1 MAKPPGDDV
10 GETRRTALPKSA
22 ICAYN
27 KFRQSVAPP
36 PTRTPAMK
44 AIARWIELII
54 FSSRWLVVP
63 FLFGL
68 IAGLLALI
76 FKFGVKL
83 IDFVE
88 QIRTSEPTDVIVS
101 ILGLVDLTLTA
112 NLIVIVICSSYENF
126 VAPIDYAEHPNWPP
140 GLIRIGFSGLKQKLL
155 GSIVAIAAVN
165 ALEWF
170 ADIDRHADS
179 VKLGW
184 VVGILL
190 SFAVAMLVLA
200 LADRISADN
209 KH

>member
-1 MAKPPGDDV
+1 M
-10 GETRRTALPKSA
+10 KS
-22 ICAYN
+22 
-27 KFRQSVAPP
+27 
-36 PTRTPAMK
+36 
-44 AIARWIELII
+44 IARITEVII
-54 FSSRWLVVP
+54 FGSRWLVVP

-68 IAGLLALI
+68 IAGLAVLI
-76 FKFGVKL
+76 FKFGLKL
-83 IDFVE
+83 FDFVQ
-88 QIRTSEPTDVIVS
+88 QIGTAESTDVIVS

-140 GLIRIGFSGLKQKLL
+140 GLVRLGFSGLKQKLL

-170 ADIDRHADS
+170 ADIERHADS

-184 VVGILL
+184 VVAIML

-200 LADRISADN
+200 IADRISAET
-209 KH
+209 KGH

>member
-1 MAKPPGDDV
+1 M
-10 GETRRTALPKSA
+10 KS
-22 ICAYN
+22 
-27 KFRQSVAPP
+27 
-36 PTRTPAMK
+36 
-44 AIARWIELII
+44 IARFIEL
-54 FSSRWLVVP
+54 FVFGSRWLVTP

-76 FKFGVKL
+76 FKFGLKL
-83 IDFVE
+83 FDFVQ
-88 QIRTSEPTDVIVS
+88 QIGTAEPTDVIVS

-140 GLIRIGFSGLKQKLL
+140 GLVRIGFPGLKQKLL

-170 ADIDRHADS
+170 TDIERQADS
-179 VKLGW
+179 IKLGW

-190 SFAVAMLVLA
+190 AFAVAMLVLA
-200 LADRISADN
+200 VADRVAGSSDGKA
-209 KH
+209 H